1 MGEQPRLINPFYVAG
16 ENDQH
21 RPSPL
26 LGSRWSTYEAVVG
39 ATDGLLGARSTGS
52 SADGRDRVATEPEE
66 AADIGKS
73 DPEQSTEVVEG
84 CGGRLQRGS

>member
-1 MGEQPRLINPFYVAG
+1 MLRRRTISTI
-16 ENDQH
+16 
-21 RPSPL
+21 PSRGL
-26 LGSRWSTYEAVVG
+26 RKRGTTYEAVVG
-39 ATDGLLGARSTGS
+39 ATDGLLSARSTSS
-52 SADGRDRVATEPEE
+52 SADGRDRVAVEPEE